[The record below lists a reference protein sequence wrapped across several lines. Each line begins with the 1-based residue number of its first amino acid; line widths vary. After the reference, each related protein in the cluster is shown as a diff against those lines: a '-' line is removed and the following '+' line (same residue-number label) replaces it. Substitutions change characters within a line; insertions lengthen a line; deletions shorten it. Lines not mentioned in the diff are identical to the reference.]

1 MFQRAPY
8 YYNEHFSRQNQTWG
22 AYAYVV
28 HSRAYDNLIE
38 LLSCPKK
45 IVDGHYIEY
54 QKHHLCI
61 KPNERLVIHPKG
73 FSTIKEIEVD
83 YKKLQ

>member
-8 YYNEHFSRQNQTWG
+8 YFNEFFSQQNQTWG

-28 HSRAYDNLIE
+28 HSRAYDNLISI
-38 LLSCPKK
+38 LSCPKK

-54 QKHHLCI
+54 QKLHLCI